1 MFGVPQGSI
10 LGPLIFNIF
19 LCNLFFI
26 MNEADFA
33 SYSNNKTPYVVGDN
47 VEDVIIT
54 LQNEMLFVWI
64 SFHLMIII

>member
-1 MFGVPQGSI
+1 
-10 LGPLIFNIF
+10 
-19 LCNLFFI
+19 
-26 MNEADFA
+26 MNEVDFA
-33 SYSNNKTPYVVGDN
+33 SYANDETPYVVGDN

>member
-1 MFGVPQGSI
+1 
-10 LGPLIFNIF
+10 
-19 LCNLFFI
+19 